1 MLLLLL
7 LLLLNLLA
15 LFFFFLFRFVPEKKK
30 QVIGIGGVG
39 GTHERGGGFSGR
51 TLQVM
56 LTPELSPLHAG
67 HTQERKRAYRH
78 LRQRPSKGKIVDP
91 SLPLFLIHHHH
102 STLLPAAVMQQKR
115 KKKTAKKNIS
125 TGLYKLEIKA
135 QEGGRG

>member
-15 LFFFFLFRFVPEKKK
+15 LFFFFFFFLFRFVPEKKK
-30 QVIGIGGVG
+30 QVLGIGGVG

-67 HTQERKRAYRH
+67 HTQERKRASRH

-91 SLPLFLIHHHH
+91 SSPFTTTLPYLRPPLCN
-102 STLLPAAVMQQKR
+102 KKKKKK
-115 KKKTAKKNIS
+115 KKKTAKSKPKNIS
-125 TGLYKLEIKA
+125 NWII
-135 QEGGRG
+135 